1 MALTKGNPNR
11 AAALLLA
18 VMLVVIGAAVSIN
31 LSSGLPFNLSL
42 GWPPSRDYVLT
53 AAFTDANG
61 VAPGAGVLIAGAQVG
76 QVTATTIHHDQALVT
91 MRIGRRY
98 GPLHRGT
105 VAAIRY
111 STLLAQKYVELTPAS
126 GTPPLPSGAII
137 PSEQTVTP
145 VDFDQFLSSLDA
157 RTRQQLQ
164 ALVQQ
169 LGGGVTGERA
179 AINALVDHLA
189 GLSELSPPTLDML
202 RTRDPQLAS
211 ILTNLDAVSARL
223 ASSHQQLG
231 QFVHST
237 SLVTQ
242 TLARSDTQ
250 LDGLLVHLASVS
262 RDTSQTLTGNQGNLR
277 TTIER
282 LDPLLAQ
289 LTPQLRTT
297 AGYFSQ
303 AAPTLEA
310 EVVYLI
316 PEVVSAISQQDA
328 GGNYLRQF
336 VVINTC
342 YDTVSS
348 TPANPR
354 SGCVAQLAAP
364 PLPTGGG
371 PGGGVGAAGTAGHK
385 RRAARC
391 PSATP
396 SPTPSPVVS
405 LPLPLP
411 SVTPSL
417 PRPGSSPSPCRR
429 HRARK
434 PGPSPTPS
442 PTSLLGPLLGL
453 LGGGSS

>member
-11 AAALLLA
+11 AAAALLA
-18 VMLVVIGAAVSIN
+18 VMLAVMVAAVGIN
-31 LSSGLPFNLSL
+31 LSAGLPFNLSL

-61 VAPGAGVLIAGAQVG
+61 VAPGANVLIAGAQAG
-76 QVTATTIHHDQALVT
+76 QVTGITIHEDQALVT
-91 MRIGRRY
+91 MRINRRY

-126 GTPPLPSGAII
+126 GTPPLPSGAVI

-164 ALVQQ
+164 ILVQQ
-169 LGGGVTGERA
+169 LGGGVTGEQA
-179 AINALVDHLA
+179 AINALLDHLA

-202 RTRDPQLAS
+202 RMRDPQLAS
-211 ILTNLDAVSARL
+211 ILTNLDTVSTRL
-223 ASSHQQLG
+223 AQSHQQLG
-231 QFVHST
+231 QFVRST

-277 TTIER
+277 TAIER
-282 LDPLLAQ
+282 LDPFLAQ

-310 EVVYLI
+310 EVTSLI
-316 PEVVSAISQQDA
+316 PEVVSAIAQQDA

-342 YDTVSS
+342 YDTLSS
-348 TPANPR
+348 TPANPKR
-354 SGCVAQLAAP
+354 GCVSQVAGPA
-364 PLPTGGG
+364 LPTAGRV
-371 PGGGVGAAGTAGHK
+371 PGVAGTTGHK
-385 RRAARC
+385 RRTAHC

-417 PRPGSSPSPCRR
+417 PLPSSSASPCRK
-429 HRARK
+429 HRSRK

-442 PTSLLGPLLGL
+442 PTSLLGPLLNL
-453 LGGGSS
+453 LGGGGS